1 MDQKDDQRIKR
12 TQGEI
17 EMKKI
22 KMFITISV
30 AIIMIAAVFTGCDLK
45 APVINGIDS
54 VIELDCNTEFNLK
67 NYLIENVKIA
77 DETDEGIIDYNLSD
91 LEYKISCDDSVY
103 DEETGKFN
111 TNKYGNY
118 NVELSV
124 KDKSHNKTKF
134 AFTVKVNPLNIDSKV
149 EELVKI
155 DCGTLFNIKDYLN
168 ERITITN
175 TDKSVEYKLSD
186 FDYTVD
192 CSETVYNAASGK
204 LDTSKSGEYDVG
216 LTINSGCFENK
227 KINFKINLNPL
238 VIDKGYYVYKSDTS
252 SSGFEYLGYCE
263 YKNTS
268 VETLSVSSVEFQF
281 FDKDGVM
288 IANSDSPEYS
298 RDYLASGESGYS
310 LDTYASYNSSVSSE
324 NEIAKVEV
332 NIKNEKSTAA
342 DSTSLEVENMKITND
357 YDYDVS
363 GFAGTTVVTNPYNK
377 DVEYYSLLAGM
388 YDKDGKLIGV
398 MDSMDNNRINSKS
411 KSRATA
417 SWLPDSRI
425 IPDKVKTLKASARV
439 TSFVEE

>member
-1 MDQKDDQRIKR
+1 
-12 TQGEI
+12 
-17 EMKKI
+17 MKKS

-67 NYLIENVKIA
+67 DYLIENVKIA

-118 NVELSV
+118 NVELLV

-192 CSETVYNAASGK
+192 CPETVYNAASGK
-204 LDTSKSGEYDVG
+204 LDTSKSGEYDVE

-268 VETLSVSSVEFQF
+268 VENLSVTSVEFQF
-281 FDKDGVM
+281 
-288 IANSDSPEYS
+288 
-298 RDYLASGESGYS
+298 L
-310 LDTYASYNSSVSSE
+310 
-324 NEIAKVEV
+324 
-332 NIKNEKSTAA
+332 IKTE
-342 DSTSLEVENMKITND
+342 L
-357 YDYDVS
+357 
-363 GFAGTTVVTNPYNK
+363 
-377 DVEYYSLLAGM
+377 
-388 YDKDGKLIGV
+388 
-398 MDSMDNNRINSKS
+398 
-411 KSRATA
+411 
-417 SWLPDSRI
+417 
-425 IPDKVKTLKASARV
+425 
-439 TSFVEE
+439 